1 MRNRTMSLGF
11 PPFTKAVKWL
21 VLINTGV
28 YLLMLVLGVIAPR
41 LGNSLTIAGSLIP
54 GAVMHGWVF
63 QLVTYAFL
71 HLGLF
76 HLLFNMLAL
85 WMFGSEFE
93 SGWGTKQ
100 FLEFYFFCVIGAALT
115 TIAVAY
121 SGVLGVTPLTPT
133 IGSSGGI
140 YGILL
145 AYGVLYGDREI
156 LMFPLPFTMKAR
168 YMVAIWIFIAL
179 VGALNG
185 AAGKGQG
192 VAYFA
197 HLGGAL
203 FGWIYIKFM
212 PRRGVQAFFSEMY
225 FGTRNRY
232 YRYKRKQAAKKFEV
246 YMRKHDRADYFDE
259 YGNYRG
265 PGVPDRDKKNGES
278 KSGWVN

>member
-1 MRNRTMSLGF
+1 MRGRTMSLGF

-28 YLLMLVLGVIAPR
+28 YLLFLVLDIVARPVGDY
-41 LGNSLTIAGSLIP
+41 LFFWGSLIP
-54 GAVMHGWVF
+54 AAVTHGF
-63 QLVTYAFL
+63 LYQLVSYGFL
-71 HLGLF
+71 HYGFF
-76 HLLFNMLAL
+76 HLLFNMLML
-85 WMFGSEFE
+85 WMFGAEFE

-100 FLEFYFFCVIGAALT
+100 FLEFYFFCLVGAALVT
-115 TIAVAY
+115 VAIAY
-121 SGVLGVTPLTPT
+121 SGVLGVTPGTRT
-133 IGSSGGI
+133 VGASGGI
-140 YGILL
+140 FGILL

-156 LMFPLPFTMKAR
+156 FMFPLPFTMKAK
-168 YMVAIWIFIAL
+168 YMVGIFILIAL
-179 VGALNG
+179 VGALQG
-185 AAGKGQG
+185 AAGRGQS

-212 PRRGVQAFFSEMY
+212 PRRGLQAFFSEMY

-265 PGVPDRDKKNGES
+265 PGVQDRDKKNGES

>member
-1 MRNRTMSLGF
+1 MHRRTMSLGF

-21 VLINTGV
+21 LIINTGV
-28 YLLMLVLGVIAPR
+28 FLLMKVLGAVAPR
-41 LGNSLTIAGSLIP
+41 IGYDLTIAGSLIP
-54 GAVMHGWVF
+54 AAVMHGWVF
-63 QLVTYAFL
+63 QLVTYSFL
-71 HLGLF
+71 HLGLL

-85 WMFGSEFE
+85 WMFGAEFE
-93 SGWGTKQ
+93 SAWGTKQ

-121 SGVLGVTPLTPT
+121 SGVLGVTPAMPT
-133 IGSSGGI
+133 VGSSGGI

-156 LMFPLPFTMKAR
+156 FMFPLPFSMKAK

-179 VGALNG
+179 VGALDS
-185 AAGKGQG
+185 AGGRGQG

-203 FGWIYIKFM
+203 FGWVYIKFL
-212 PRRGVQAFFSEMY
+212 PRRGVQAFFSESY

-232 YRYKRKQAAKKFEV
+232 YRWKRKQAAKKFEV
-246 YMRKHDRADYFDE
+246 YMRKHDRSEYFDE
-259 YGNYRG
+259 RGNYRG
-265 PGVPDRDKKNGES
+265 PGVQDRDKKNGES

>member
-115 TIAVAY
+115 HAELLKGETLSVELELLEADVEPTAVVERVEHA
-121 SGVLGVTPLTPT
+121 
-133 IGSSGGI
+133 
-140 YGILL
+140 
-145 AYGVLYGDREI
+145 EE
-156 LMFPLPFTMKAR
+156 
-168 YMVAIWIFIAL
+168 
-179 VGALNG
+179 
-185 AAGKGQG
+185 
-192 VAYFA
+192 
-197 HLGGAL
+197 
-203 FGWIYIKFM
+203 
-212 PRRGVQAFFSEMY
+212 GVQ
-225 FGTRNRY
+225 
-232 YRYKRKQAAKKFEV
+232 
-246 YMRKHDRADYFDE
+246 
-259 YGNYRG
+259 
-265 PGVPDRDKKNGES
+265 
-278 KSGWVN
+278 